1 MYKNIFKK
9 TVLISAILFLA
20 SCDDDEPEIVNEEEE
35 FSRVVITVTNESDQS
50 SEQYTFEVEGH
61 GHDGESESTE
71 DPHEDHLKVELA
83 PNSSYLFE
91 IRFYND
97 EDPNNIEDVT
107 QEIIDEADEHHVF
120 YELVDG
126 TNITIESGPGDTMDS
141 NSNPLNRIT
150 RWTITDAGVA
160 DAFAYLIHEPTSK
173 TGTTRNDFGG
183 ATDVELEFEVH
194 VE

>member
-1 MYKNIFKK
+1 
-9 TVLISAILFLA
+9 
-20 SCDDDEPEIVNEEEE
+20 
-35 FSRVVITVTNESDQS
+35 
-50 SEQYTFEVEGH
+50 
-61 GHDGESESTE
+61 
-71 DPHEDHLKVELA
+71 
-83 PNSSYLFE
+83 
-91 IRFYND
+91 
-97 EDPNNIEDVT
+97 
-107 QEIIDEADEHHVF
+107 
-120 YELVDG
+120 
-126 TNITIESGPGDTMDS
+126 MDS

>member
-83 PNSSYLFE
+83 PNSSYLSKFVFTMMK
-91 IRFYND
+91 IR
-97 EDPNNIEDVT
+97 
-107 QEIIDEADEHHVF
+107 II
-120 YELVDG
+120 
-126 TNITIESGPGDTMDS
+126 
-141 NSNPLNRIT
+141 
-150 RWTITDAGVA
+150 
-160 DAFAYLIHEPTSK
+160 
-173 TGTTRNDFGG
+173 
-183 ATDVELEFEVH
+183 
-194 VE
+194 